1 MRFFQGHD
9 TTSSAISF
17 VVYLLSRHLAVQAKV
32 YEEQQRIM
40 GDHMKRDATFQE
52 IADMK
57 YLDMVIKETLRLY
70 PSVPMVGRHTEM
82 EYNMSRV
89 FFRHE
94 FQKRIKQFLLFR
106 WQTHTRGHI
115 PKHLHHVVGLQRA

>member
-1 MRFFQGHD
+1 
-9 TTSSAISF
+9 
-17 VVYLLSRHLAVQAKV
+17 
-32 YEEQQRIM
+32 M

-57 YLDMVIKETLRLY
+57 YLDMVVKETLRLY
-70 PSVPMVGRHTEM
+70 PSVPMVGRHTEK

-106 WQTHTRGHI
+106 WQTHTRGHFAE
-115 PKHLHHVVGLQRA
+115 HLHHVVGLQRA